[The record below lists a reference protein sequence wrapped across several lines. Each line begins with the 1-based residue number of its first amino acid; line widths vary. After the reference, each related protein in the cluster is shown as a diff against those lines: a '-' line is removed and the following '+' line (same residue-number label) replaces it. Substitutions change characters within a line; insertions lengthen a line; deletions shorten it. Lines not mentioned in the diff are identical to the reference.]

1 MSDEAESQEPT
12 MEEILASIRRIIS
25 EDDEGEGADSTDE
38 APAEAAPEPETAS
51 EPEDEEVME
60 LTDMIVE
67 EPAEEPEA
75 EAVVEP
81 EPEIEAEPEVAAE
94 PEAEPEPEVEPEEV
108 MEVEVAPEPAP
119 EPVAEEAIEDD
130 IDFGEP
136 MPMAEPEPE
145 AVAIDLEDPTED
157 ESSIIS
163 GVTEDATAAAFGELA
178 SSMLT
183 SDGESRTLEAL
194 VSDMLRPML
203 KDWMD
208 KNLPNLVEQMVREE
222 IERVARR
229 GR

>member
-25 EDDEGEGADSTDE
+25 EDDEGEE
-38 APAEAAPEPETAS
+38 AASSEDAPVEVEAAPEPVDEVEA
-51 EPEDEEVME
+51 EEEVME

-67 EPAEEPEA
+67 EPAD
-75 EAVVEP
+75 
-81 EPEIEAEPEVAAE
+81 E
-94 PEAEPEPEVEPEEV
+94 PEAEPVAEPEPEAKPEVEAEEV
-108 MEVEVAPEPAP
+108 MELEAAPEPAI
-119 EPVAEEAIEDD
+119 EEVVEND

-145 AVAIDLEDPTED
+145 ADVVQVEEDGAL
-157 ESSIIS
+157 IS
-163 GVTEDATAAAFGELA
+163 GATEVATAAAFGELA
-178 SSMLT
+178 SSMIT
-183 SDGESRTLEAL
+183 SSGESRTLEGL
-194 VSDMLRPML
+194 VGDMLRPML

-208 KNLPNLVEQMVREE
+208 KNLPDLVEQMVREE